1 MNSAKYSQEPAPV
14 LESTSSSI
22 PWQSE
27 RLLEKVF
34 ASRAQTRVVQHFLDR
49 PKEFF
54 NLSRIAKETGLAHST
69 IHRVMQPLVDMGLVK
84 EIKVGQQIRLFIL
97 ETEETKSKILADFY
111 DQIRPYLD

>member
-1 MNSAKYSQEPAPV
+1 VKK
-14 LESTSSSI
+14 
-22 PWQSE
+22 
-27 RLLEKVF
+27 LLEKVF

-69 IHRVMQPLVDMGLVK
+69 IHRVMQPLVDMGLIK

-97 ETEETKSKILADFY
+97 ETEDPKSKIISDFY
-111 DQIRPYLD
+111 TLIRPHLEEGPKET

>member
-1 MNSAKYSQEPAPV
+1 MQK
-14 LESTSSSI
+14 
-22 PWQSE
+22 
-27 RLLEKVF
+27 LLEKVF

-49 PKEFF
+49 PKDFF

-97 ETEETKSKILADFY
+97 ETEEDKSKIIAEFY
-111 DQIRPYLD
+111 EKIKPLLEEI

>member
-1 MNSAKYSQEPAPV
+1 MEK
-14 LESTSSSI
+14 
-22 PWQSE
+22 
-27 RLLEKVF
+27 LLEKIF

-69 IHRVMQPLVDMGLVK
+69 IHRVMQPLVDLGLIK

-97 ETEETKSKILADFY
+97 EIEDPKTKILIDFY
-111 DQIRPYLD
+111 KQIRPFL

>member
-1 MNSAKYSQEPAPV
+1 MNLIRGEHK
-14 LESTSSSI
+14 LK
-22 PWQSE
+22 

-54 NLSRIAKETGLAHST
+54 NLSRLAKETGLAHST

-84 EIKVGQQIRLFIL
+84 EIKAGQQIRLFIL
-97 ETEETKSKILADFY
+97 ETEDERSKIISDFY
-111 DQIRPYLD
+111 TKIRPHLETS

>member
-1 MNSAKYSQEPAPV
+1 MRK
-14 LESTSSSI
+14 
-22 PWQSE
+22 
-27 RLLEKVF
+27 LLEKVF
-34 ASRAQTRVVQHFLDR
+34 ASRAQTRVVQHFLER

-111 DQIRPYLD
+111 DQIKPLLEETPTERA

>member
-1 MNSAKYSQEPAPV
+1 MYTIRTNDSKMETGK
-14 LESTSSSI
+14 LKK
-22 PWQSE
+22 
-27 RLLEKVF
+27 LLEKVF

-111 DQIRPYLD
+111 DQIRPYLAE